1 LPQGSGTWS
10 LEFPRL
16 QLASAINSVIST
28 RPAGPK
34 TMYMPKDL
42 LRTLKLPEGGSF
54 NHVTPPHSRGV
65 RGQKLQR
72 PNVAVNQLWRPAAN
86 HAGVVAPFPGRTR
99 GSTNY
104 TPSNVSPTGPRRA
117 GGEPT
122 WDLAACCAP
131 SARRHWRKKASST
144 QRSDRRILQTGYEAH
159 KILAAHAKYFFFF

>member
-1 LPQGSGTWS
+1 
-10 LEFPRL
+10 
-16 QLASAINSVIST
+16 
-28 RPAGPK
+28 
-34 TMYMPKDL
+34 MYMPKDL
-42 LRTLKLPEGGSF
+42 LRTLKAKLRGSF

-65 RGQKLQR
+65 RGPKSQG

-104 TPSNVSPTGPRRA
+104 TPSNVGLTGPRRA

-131 SARRHWRKKASST
+131 SARRHWRMKASST
-144 QRSDRRILQTGYEAH
+144 QQSDRRILHWVTRHTNTCVTRQV
-159 KILAAHAKYFFFF
+159 FFFSKRLISVCVPLCGRQSVSTRRFANRLILR